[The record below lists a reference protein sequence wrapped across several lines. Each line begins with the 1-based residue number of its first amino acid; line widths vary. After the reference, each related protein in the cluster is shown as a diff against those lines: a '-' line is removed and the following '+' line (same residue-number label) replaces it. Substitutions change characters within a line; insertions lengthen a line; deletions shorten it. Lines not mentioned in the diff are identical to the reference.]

1 MKPAA
6 EAFSSG
12 DKEGLYGLVS
22 AEWLSLLPSQAPWP
36 KLVNTLQTHESDGC
50 SQASPSFVGG
60 ARSLERRKRAQGE
73 EETSP
78 GSLHPFCMEGS
89 AEALASR
96 WATRSLQTRKQP

>member
-1 MKPAA
+1 MKQVA
-6 EAFSSG
+6 EVFSSG

-22 AEWLSLLPSQAPWP
+22 AVWLSLLPSQVPWP

-60 ARSLERRKRAQGE
+60 AWSLERRKEAPRE
-73 EETSP
+73 KETSP

-89 AEALASR
+89 AGALASR
-96 WATRSLQTRKQP
+96 WATPALQTRKQH